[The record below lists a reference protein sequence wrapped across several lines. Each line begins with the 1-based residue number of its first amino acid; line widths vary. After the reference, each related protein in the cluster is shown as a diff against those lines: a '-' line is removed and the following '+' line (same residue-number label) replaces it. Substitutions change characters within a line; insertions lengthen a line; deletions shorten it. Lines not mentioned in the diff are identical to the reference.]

1 MKETLGQKI
10 ARLRKE
16 LGLTQDDLAKRFN
29 ISTQAVSKWENDLS
43 SPDISILKDLANCLG
58 VTIDELLSNEIKEA
72 VTYVPANQRKDINK
86 MILKIRITSFNNDKV
101 NVNLPMSIVIACVN
115 SGMEMPKINEN
126 DALKNINFKEIIAL
140 VEQGV
145 VGELVNI
152 ESAQGDTIIITIE

>member
-58 VTIDELLSNEIKEA
+58 VTIDELLSNEVKEP
-72 VTYVPANQRKDINK
+72 VVLVPTNERKDINK
-86 MILKIRITSFNNDKV
+86 MILKVRITSSTNDKV
-101 NVNLPMSIVIACVN
+101 SINLPMSIVIAGVN
-115 SGMEMPKINEN
+115 SGMDMPTINGN
-126 DALKNINFKEIIAL
+126 DALKNINFKEIISL

-152 ESAQGDTIIITIE
+152 ESAEGDTIKITIE